1 MSILRNNVSM
11 SLFRIKI
18 CGVTRPADA
27 ASIAD
32 AGADAIG
39 LNFYSASPRF
49 VDDDRAAEIIAAL
62 PAHVAKVGVFVNAD
76 AATIRKK
83 VERLGLD
90 WVQLHGDEPP
100 EFVAEL
106 PGLAVIRAVRLQ
118 DWASVLLPASKGKL
132 IRLPKAVLID
142 AYSASAYG
150 GTGTTVAW
158 EAVPGA
164 KNRLAGLPVIL
175 AGGLT
180 PENVAEA
187 IQMARPDAV
196 DTASGVESSPGIK
209 DLAKV
214 REFVAAARAGWGA
227 RESPGG

>member
-1 MSILRNNVSM
+1 MP
-11 SLFRIKI
+11 LFQIKI
-18 CGVTRPADA
+18 CGVTRPEDA
-27 ASIAD
+27 AGIAE

-39 LNFYSASPRF
+39 LNFHAASPRF
-49 VDDDRAAEIIAAL
+49 VEDDRAAEIIAAL

-76 AATIRKK
+76 AATIRDK
-83 VERLGLD
+83 VQRLGLD

-118 DWASVLLPASKGKL
+118 DRVSALLATTKGKL
-132 IRLPKAVLID
+132 IRLPNAVLID
-142 AYSASAYG
+142 AFSPTAYG

-158 EAVPGA
+158 SAIPEARR
-164 KNRLAGLPVIL
+164 RLASLPVIL

-180 PENVAEA
+180 PSNVVEA
-187 IQMARPDAV
+187 VSLAQPDAV
-196 DTASGVESSPGIK
+196 DVASGVESSAGVK

-214 REFVAAARAGWGA
+214 REFVTAARQSLRG
-227 RESPGG
+227 

>member
-1 MSILRNNVSM
+1 MSILRVPKTCRLPDNVSM
-11 SLFRIKI
+11 ALFRIKI
-18 CGVTRPADA
+18 CGVTRPEDA
-27 ASIAD
+27 VGIAE

-49 VDDDRAAEIIAAL
+49 VDDDRAAEIIAAV
-62 PAHVAKVGVFVNAD
+62 PGQVAKVGVFVNAD
-76 AATIRKK
+76 AAAIRDK
-83 VERLGLD
+83 VQRLGLD

-118 DWASVLLPASKGKL
+118 DRVSVVLPATKGKL

-142 AYSASAYG
+142 AFSASAYG

-158 EAVPGA
+158 EAVPEA
-164 KNRLAGLPVIL
+164 RHRLAGVPVIL

-187 IQMARPDAV
+187 IQIARPDAV
-196 DTASGVESSPGIK
+196 DTASGVESSPGVK

-214 REFVAAARAGWGA
+214 REF
-227 RESPGG
+227 

>member
-1 MSILRNNVSM
+1 M

-18 CGVTRPADA
+18 CGVTRPEDA
-27 ASIAD
+27 ADIAD

-39 LNFYSASPRF
+39 LNFYPSSPRF
-49 VDDDRAAEIIAAL
+49 VSDEQAEEIIAAL

-76 AATIRKK
+76 ASAIRDK
-83 VERLGLD
+83 VQRLGLD

-100 EFVAEL
+100 EFITEL

-118 DWASVLLPASKGKL
+118 DRVSVVLPSTKGKL
-132 IRLPKAVLID
+132 IRLPNAVLID
-142 AYSASAYG
+142 AFSASAYG
-150 GTGTTVAW
+150 GTGTTVVW
-158 EAVPGA
+158 EAIPEA
-164 KNRLAGLPVIL
+164 RRRLAGLPVIL

-187 IQMARPDAV
+187 IRVARPDAV
-196 DTASGVESSPGIK
+196 DVASGVESSPGIK

-214 REFVAAARAGWGA
+214 RDFVAAS
-227 RESPGG
+227 REGLSGPENPGD